1 MKTSQTH
8 YPSFIGAF
16 LFAAAALIL
25 FAVAFI
31 LGMSVFFVYFG
42 EGFVNVQTVIRAATI
57 AFLGVLLAG
66 IAVVALQK
74 FLNKPA
80 ADAAVVTSIPGRQII
95 IGVVFAGLAL
105 LLGQVVRNDESVN
118 WLALPILTIPA
129 VMLPLWIVTALGVR
143 ELPLGSRWRTW
154 GAFGVS
160 LTAVPFLLIV
170 IELFMFIVI
179 FAVAVFYVAAN
190 PQVAAEFQGLSS
202 QFMFLDLETEAG
214 VDELLRS
221 IAPFLVRP
229 GVFLPALIVLSLLI
243 PLLEELIKPLAVWL
257 LAGRLHSAAQGFAL
271 GALSGAGFAIWE
283 TFNASGQTDGWGVL
297 LFTRIGTGLL
307 HIAASAIMGMGIYLA
322 VRERRY
328 LRLLGN
334 YLLAV
339 LLHGLWNAAALTV
352 SFSALGVTYIQ
363 AEGYKE
369 LQQLSTIGLVVLT
382 GILLTLLVASNR
394 KLQQTMPVR
403 ASEEA
408 PALPNDT
415 SL

>member
-31 LGMSVFFVYFG
+31 LGMSVLFVYFND
-42 EGFVNVQTVIRAATI
+42 GFLNVQTVIRAAAI
-57 AFLGVLLAG
+57 AFLGALLAG

-80 ADAAVVTSIPGRQII
+80 ADAAVATSIPGRQIV
-95 IGVVFAGLAL
+95 IGVAFAGLAL
-105 LLGQVVRNDESVN
+105 LLGQVVRNDELVN

-129 VMLPLWIVTALGVR
+129 VMLPLWIITALAVR
-143 ELPLGSRWRTW
+143 HLPLGSRWRTW

-160 LTAVPFLLIV
+160 LTAVPLLLIV
-170 IELFMFIVI
+170 IELFMFMVI
-179 FAVAVFYVAAN
+179 FAVVIFYVVAN
-190 PQVAAEFQGLSS
+190 PQLSAEFQGLSS
-202 QFMFLDLETEAG
+202 QVMFLDLETEAG
-214 VDELLRS
+214 ADELLRLL
-221 IAPFLVRP
+221 APFIVRP
-229 GVFLPALIVLSLLI
+229 GVFIPVLIVLSGLI

-257 LAGRLHSAAQGFAL
+257 LAGRLSSAAQGFAL

-307 HIAASAIMGMGIYLA
+307 HIVASAIMGMGIYLA

-328 LRLLGN
+328 LRLLGS

-363 AEGYKE
+363 PDGYEE
-369 LQQLSTIGLVVLT
+369 LQQISTIGLVVLA
-382 GILLTLLVASNR
+382 GILLALLVAFNR
-394 KLQQTMPVR
+394 KLQQTLPV
-403 ASEEA
+403 SVPEET